1 MTLLPNYLENGI
13 CLNVLANS
21 VQNAKDCYEA
31 AEGHVVLGVLTK
43 NYPSDEAA
51 IEDMKLY
58 KAEINNAVSVG
69 LGAGDPK
76 QSGMVT
82 RVSKVIQPQHVNQVF
97 TGVGATREA
106 LGQHE
111 TIINGLV
118 SPTGKV
124 GVVNIATGP
133 LSSQTTP
140 TEVPIETAIALLKD
154 MGGSSIKFFP
164 MKGLAHEEEFKA
176 VAKAC
181 AENDFDLEPT
191 GGITLDNFKEI
202 VKIAVDAGVKRIIPH
217 VYSSIIDKETGN
229 TRPEDVAKLY
239 EIIKKF

>member
-1 MTLLPNYLENGI
+1 MDLLPNYLDNGI

-21 VQNAKDCYEA
+21 VQNAKDCYDA
-31 AEGHVVLGVLTK
+31 AEGHVVLGILTK
-43 NYPSDEAA
+43 NYSSDESA
-51 IEDMKLY
+51 IEDMKKY
-58 KAEINNAVSVG
+58 QVAINNAVSVG

-76 QSGMVT
+76 QSSMVT
-82 RVSKVIQPQHVNQVF
+82 RVSKAIQPQHVNQVF

-106 LGQHE
+106 LGQNE

-133 LSSQTTP
+133 LSSQTP
-140 TEVPIETAIALLKD
+140 STEVSIETAIALLKD

-164 MKGLAHEEEFKA
+164 MKGLTHKEEFKA

-181 AENDFDLEPT
+181 AEYDFDLEPT
-191 GGITLDNFKEI
+191 GGITLDNFEEI
-202 VKIAVDAGVKRIIPH
+202 VSIATDAGVKRIIPH
-217 VYSSIIDKETGN
+217 VYSSIIDKETGD

-239 EIIKKF
+239 QIIKKF